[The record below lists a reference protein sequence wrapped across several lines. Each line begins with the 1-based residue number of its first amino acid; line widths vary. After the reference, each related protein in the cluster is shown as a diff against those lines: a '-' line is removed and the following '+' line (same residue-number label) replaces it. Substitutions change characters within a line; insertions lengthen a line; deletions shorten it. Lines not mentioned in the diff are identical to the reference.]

1 MGFVEWPWSHW
12 AGFAWHLGDKMI
24 SSFVV
29 VRVRGVTKFFMLKLI
44 SKRLPERGKSSQS
57 LVKLRRGFVKL
68 KLTTRIGRGT
78 TLCFVFTLPGITHF
92 YVEDGNDLSIIS
104 EKRLREVST

>member
-1 MGFVEWPWSHW
+1 MESLGGFCM
-12 AGFAWHLGDKMI
+12 AFGDKI

-44 SKRLPERGKSSQS
+44 SKRARDGKSSQS
-57 LVKLRRGFVKL
+57 LVKLRSGFVKL

-78 TLCFVFTLPGITHF
+78 TLCFVFTLYGITHF

-104 EKRLREVST
+104 